1 MKISQLKIEKI
12 ENCDPFNKR
21 AKEND
26 MVTECMAD
34 AKRYCKLNQKGS

>member
-1 MKISQLKIEKI
+1 MMKISQLKTEKI

-26 MVTECMAD
+26 MVTECVAD
-34 AKRYCKLNQKGS
+34 AKRYPKLKR